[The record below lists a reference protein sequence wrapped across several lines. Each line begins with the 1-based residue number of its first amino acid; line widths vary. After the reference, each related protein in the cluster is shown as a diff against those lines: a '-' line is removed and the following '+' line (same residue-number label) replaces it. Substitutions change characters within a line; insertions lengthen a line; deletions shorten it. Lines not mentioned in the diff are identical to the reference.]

1 MNVYFDE
8 FDITKIKDKKIQELL
23 KKRDKH
29 IKKLEEKKKKKML
42 TF

>member
-29 IKKLEEKKKKKML
+29 IKKIRRKKKRKC
-42 TF
+42 